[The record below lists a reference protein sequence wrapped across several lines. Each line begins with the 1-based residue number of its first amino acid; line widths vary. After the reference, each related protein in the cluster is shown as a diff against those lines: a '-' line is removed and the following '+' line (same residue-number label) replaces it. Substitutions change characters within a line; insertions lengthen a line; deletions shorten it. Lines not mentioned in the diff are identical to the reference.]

1 METTYFYNELPAM
14 ECFSGDTLPAFHI
27 VPEGITLADN
37 ARMTLLIEDHNA
49 PGAVAL
55 SKSMTVSED
64 TVYGKHFYAKL
75 SSSDTSALCG
85 TYRLHFI
92 LIQSGA
98 EYEKL
103 TGTLHVR
110 QKVRAVSAS

>member
-1 METTYFYNELPAM
+1 METTYFFDELPAM
-14 ECFSGDTLPAFHI
+14 ECFSGDTLPAFQI

-37 ARMTLLIEDHNA
+37 ARITLLIEDHNA

-55 SKSMTVSED
+55 SKNCSLVED
-64 TVYGKHFYAKL
+64 TVYGRHFRVQLL
-75 SSSDTSALCG
+75 STDTSALCG
-85 TYRLHFI
+85 TYRLHFV
-92 LIQSGA
+92 LTQSGA

-110 QKVRAVSAS
+110 QKVRGVSS

>member
-1 METTYFYNELPAM
+1 METTYFFDELPAM

-27 VPEGITLADN
+27 VPEGITLAN
-37 ARMTLLIEDHNA
+37 SATMVLLLEDHKT

-55 SKSMTVSED
+55 SKSCSLVDD
-64 TVYGKHFYAKL
+64 TVYGKHFYTKL
-75 SSSDTSALCG
+75 SSSDTSVLCG

-92 LIQSGA
+92 LTQSGA

-110 QKVRAVSAS
+110 QKVRGVSA